1 MYDTLF
7 MYIYLFFSRRYNVE
21 KYYGIKKTSELLG
34 LKMRTVRDW
43 VIKGKIKAIKYQGSN
58 RWSIPESEVKR
69 VRGES

>member
-7 MYIYLFFSRRYNVE
+7 MCVYLFFSRRYDVE
-21 KYYGIKKTSELLG
+21 KYYGIKQTSELLG

>member
-1 MYDTLF
+1 M
-7 MYIYLFFSRRYNVE
+7 E

>member
-43 VIKGKIKAIKYQGSN
+43 VVKGKIKAIKYQGSN